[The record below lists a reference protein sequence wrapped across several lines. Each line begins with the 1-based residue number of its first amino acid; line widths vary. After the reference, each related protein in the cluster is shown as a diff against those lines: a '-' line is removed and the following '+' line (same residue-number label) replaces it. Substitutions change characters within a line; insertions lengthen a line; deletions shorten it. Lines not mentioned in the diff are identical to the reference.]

1 MKVLLVNGSPHQRGC
16 TYTALEEVAKTL
28 EENGIETEIF
38 QVGNKPIN
46 GCIGCGVCPSVC
58 PEVFEMRDD
67 GLSHVIVDTVPAGAE
82 DAAKDAEESCP
93 VDAITV
99 E

>member
-1 MKVLLVNGSPHQRGC
+1 MKAHVDHD
-16 TYTALEEVAKTL
+16 T
-28 EENGIETEIF
+28 
-38 QVGNKPIN
+38 
-46 GCIGCGVCPSVC
+46 CIGCGVCPSVC

-82 DAAKDAEESCP
+82 DAAKDAEESCQ

>member
-46 GCIGCGVCPSVC
+46 GCIGCGVCKKKGEC
-58 PEVFEMRDD
+58 FMDD
-67 GLSHVIVDTVPAGAE
+67 KVNE
-82 DAAKDAEESCP
+82 FAKKLKMQMDLYLDLQYIMLQHQEL
-93 VDAITV
+93 
-99 E
+99 

>member
-1 MKVLLVNGSPHQRGC
+1 MKAHVDHD
-16 TYTALEEVAKTL
+16 T
-28 EENGIETEIF
+28 
-38 QVGNKPIN
+38 
-46 GCIGCGVCPSVC
+46 CIGCGVCPSVC

-67 GLSHVIVDTVPAGAE
+67 GLSHVLVDTVPAGAE

>member
-1 MKVLLVNGSPHQRGC
+1 MKAHVDHD
-16 TYTALEEVAKTL
+16 T
-28 EENGIETEIF
+28 
-38 QVGNKPIN
+38 
-46 GCIGCGVCPSVC
+46 CIGCGVCPSVC

-67 GLSHVIVDTVPAGAE
+67 GLSHVIVDTVPAE

>member
-1 MKVLLVNGSPHQRGC
+1 MKAHVDHD
-16 TYTALEEVAKTL
+16 T
-28 EENGIETEIF
+28 
-38 QVGNKPIN
+38 
-46 GCIGCGVCPSVC
+46 CIGCGVCPSVF

>member
-1 MKVLLVNGSPHQRGC
+1 MKAHVDHD
-16 TYTALEEVAKTL
+16 T
-28 EENGIETEIF
+28 
-38 QVGNKPIN
+38 
-46 GCIGCGVCPSVC
+46 CIGCGVCPSVC

-82 DAAKDAEESCP
+82 DASKDAEESCP

>member
-1 MKVLLVNGSPHQRGC
+1 MKAHVDHD
-16 TYTALEEVAKTL
+16 T
-28 EENGIETEIF
+28 
-38 QVGNKPIN
+38 
-46 GCIGCGVCPSVC
+46 CIGCGVCPSVC

-67 GLSHVIVDTVPAGAE
+67 VLSHVIVDTVPAGAE

>member
-1 MKVLLVNGSPHQRGC
+1 MKAHVDHD
-16 TYTALEEVAKTL
+16 T
-28 EENGIETEIF
+28 
-38 QVGNKPIN
+38 
-46 GCIGCGVCPSVC
+46 CIGCGVCPSVC
-58 PEVFEMRDD
+58 PEIFEMRDD

>member
-1 MKVLLVNGSPHQRGC
+1 MKAHVDHD
-16 TYTALEEVAKTL
+16 T
-28 EENGIETEIF
+28 
-38 QVGNKPIN
+38 
-46 GCIGCGVCPSVC
+46 CIGCGVCPSVC

-93 VDAITV
+93 LDAITV

>member
-1 MKVLLVNGSPHQRGC
+1 MKAHVDHD
-16 TYTALEEVAKTL
+16 T
-28 EENGIETEIF
+28 
-38 QVGNKPIN
+38 
-46 GCIGCGVCPSVC
+46 CIGCGVCPSVC

-67 GLSHVIVDTVPAGAE
+67 GLSHVIVDTVPASAE